1 MTCTCCLEL
10 LHFVDTQRRRS
21 MCLCK
26 QHRCEEIVHWL
37 DAGYSVCTCSSRI
50 VLAAFI
56 DRFCV
61 ANGLRL
67 QSVQLQ
73 LYHSRRL
80 AHYMHHKI
88 VLSLNYLSGLMQQ
101 LCFLVFA
108 AQFVGHPAQGRH
120 LVTVHTALQE
130 EQIPLDTAGR
140 ASR

>member
-1 MTCTCCLEL
+1 
-10 LHFVDTQRRRS
+10 

-26 QHRCEEIVHWL
+26 QRRCEEIVSWL
-37 DAGYSVCTCSSRI
+37 DAGYSVCSRI
-50 VLAAFI
+50 TLAAFI

-73 LYHSRRL
+73 CYHSLRL

-88 VLSLNYLSGLMQQ
+88 VFELKLFKWPNAAAVA
-101 LCFLVFA
+101 FLLFA
-108 AQFVGHPAQGRH
+108 AQFVGHPTQGRH